1 MCGHGNLSTDND
13 IIHKPHT
20 QEYTQVGTA
29 KIQYLCKAG
38 KVPGHKLSY
47 GGQTLPIFCLICGK
61 MHWPS
66 WTQVT
71 PSWHTF
77 QIQSITVSTNYSHSR
92 NLLWKRRVAQKVL
105 TSFLHHHSASLAPQ
119 SVAPQCGFH
128 RFVDVLASRT
138 IWNKS
143 YENPPWKTAQ
153 KCRTKHQTS
162 RPSLLR
168 ETLSRCPSEAC
179 RTCACL
185 VPKRLWRFNLNRSN
199 VHDDLYYWVGVL
211 WFLDVQ

>member
-13 IIHKPHT
+13 IMHKPH
-20 QEYTQVGTA
+20 TQVGTA

-47 GGQTLPIFCLICGK
+47 GGQTLTIFCLICGK

-77 QIQSITVSTNYSHSR
+77 QIQSITVSTKYSHSR

-119 SVAPQCGFH
+119 SVAPQCVFTYLLMFLSQGQYGTNPMKMLDEKLFKS
-128 RFVDVLASRT
+128 ASWAPGAPSIKLVGPVCWEKLCQGAHLRHAGLVHIWYRSVYEDSISIVQMAMMIST
-138 IWNKS
+138 I
-143 YENPPWKTAQ
+143 
-153 KCRTKHQTS
+153 
-162 RPSLLR
+162 
-168 ETLSRCPSEAC
+168 
-179 RTCACL
+179 
-185 VPKRLWRFNLNRSN
+185 
-199 VHDDLYYWVGVL
+199 G
-211 WFLDVQ
+211 